1 MVDMKN
7 TPKIIIWEGCSP
19 SVSKAIQRFEE
30 RWQPYSVSSR
40 RYPIIRLIKDVMD
53 QPIDEYIQT
62 LPESYSGYLPGAGT
76 GVKLSEI
83 IRMVGLDGM
92 VRMQR
97 QLLRQF
103 IKTADR
109 QSRTD
114 QCFIATLESLI
125 GLVWDCSLKRPK
137 RTTSTKGVNLND
149 QRKHGFCELC
159 GSLTEF
165 ADFMVTVANQRIND
179 VELEDHNKL
188 ALSHQYCSKHRPKLL
203 NGEWNLA
210 YRKAKRSS
218 AQFHIELDRLNQQCA
233 NRSRIL
239 TMSGDKLIGSF
250 FYQLMQQLTLQP
262 ADKAEL
268 RDLARRMVDS
278 KLSDA
283 KKKMLVLKRAGFS
296 QSEIGKQ
303 IPNAKQQPM
312 TRQAVSKALASVRKE
327 FLL

>member
-1 MVDMKN
+1 MQN
-7 TPKIIIWEGCSP
+7 IPKIVIWEGCSP
-19 SVSKAIQRFEE
+19 SVSKAIQQFEE
-30 RWQPYSVSSR
+30 SWQPYSVSSR

-53 QPIDEYIQT
+53 QPIGEYLQT

-76 GVKLSEI
+76 GVEFSEI
-83 IRMVGLDGM
+83 IRIVGLDGM
-92 VRMQR
+92 VRVQR

-109 QSRTD
+109 QTTTD
-114 QCFIATLESLI
+114 LCFIATLESLI

-137 RTTSTKGVNLND
+137 RTTPTKGVNLND

-159 GSLTEF
+159 GSFTEF
-165 ADFMVTVANQRIND
+165 ADFMATVASKRIND

-239 TMSGDKLIGSF
+239 AMSGDKLIGSF
-250 FYQLMQQLTLQP
+250 FYQLMLHLTLQP

-283 KKKMLVLKRAGFS
+283 KKKMLVLRGSGLS
-296 QSEIGKQ
+296 QTQIGQ
-303 IPNAKQQPM
+303 RIQNDKQQPI
-312 TRQAVSKALASVRKE
+312 TRQAVSKALANIPKE
-327 FLL
+327 FLLGS